1 MNRPVPRP
9 AVERQPLVTFAL
21 GDDLFAVDVQ
31 LVERVLRYVTPTPVP
46 NLPVWA
52 TGVIEQQGRVVPVID
67 LRARFELAEA
77 PDGVDRKLV
86 VFGGAHGWTAAA
98 VDAVH
103 TVAAVDPALISPP
116 PPVFRGLAREY
127 LVGVLRDGD
136 RLVMVLDVEQ
146 LLSATER
153 IVLAQAV
160 SGAAEH
166 VAAAGAGE
174 GTR

>member
-1 MNRPVPRP
+1 MNRPAPRP
-9 AVERQPLVTFAL
+9 AAERQPLVTFAL

-46 NLPVWA
+46 NLPEWA
-52 TGVIEQQGRVVPVID
+52 TGVIEHQGRVVPVID

-77 PDGVDRKLV
+77 PVGAERRLV

-103 TVAAVDPALISPP
+103 TVTAVDPARISPP
-116 PPVFRGLAREY
+116 PAVFRGLAREY

-136 RLVMVLDVEQ
+136 RLVMVLDVEH
-146 LLSATER
+146 LLSSTER
-153 IVLAQAV
+153 MVLARAV
-160 SGAAEH
+160 SGEAELA
-166 VAAAGAGE
+166 AAAGVEDGA
-174 GTR
+174 R